1 MPKRSAVAAGAAA
14 ARRSVRPK
22 KAAPAAKSSTSKM
35 TSAQRELGGAP
46 SYRSGPAKKGPPG
59 EVLPGTQPL
68 PKRNKKGE
76 LVFADHP
83 ELRPNLTPAEV
94 MQLGS
99 FGGTYFRPIDSGTT
113 GERETD
119 AYKEF
124 PASWFEGL
132 DIKKQVTRAWKSYD
146 VDVNKYKVK
155 CGGTLD
161 MWESSGCAHPTLS
174 IASLQR
180 CANRSHTVC
189 LILASRASAGISP
202 VDPYGW
208 FQWYCRFYLGRRSTD
223 DERQIARALGV
234 MGPKGRFRNQLIGKC
249 SAASKAFDDPSVS
262 PVIRQ
267 SLQHWGYA
275 LTQAD
280 ADAYCKKKSI
290 APLPCK

>member
-1 MPKRSAVAAGAAA
+1 MPKRPSVAAAGTA

-22 KAAPAAKSSTSKM
+22 QAATVAAKSSTPKM

-46 SYRSGPAKKGPPG
+46 SYRPGPAKKGPSAK
-59 EVLPGTQPL
+59 VLPGMQPL

-146 VDVNKYKVK
+146 VNVNKYKVK

-161 MWESSGCAHPTLS
+161 MWESSGCAY
-174 IASLQR
+174 
-180 CANRSHTVC
+180 
-189 LILASRASAGISP
+189 LAL
-202 VDPYGW
+202 
-208 FQWYCRFYLGRRSTD
+208 F
-223 DERQIARALGV
+223 
-234 MGPKGRFRNQLIGKC
+234 
-249 SAASKAFDDPSVS
+249 
-262 PVIRQ
+262 
-267 SLQHWGYA
+267 
-275 LTQAD
+275 
-280 ADAYCKKKSI
+280 
-290 APLPCK
+290 